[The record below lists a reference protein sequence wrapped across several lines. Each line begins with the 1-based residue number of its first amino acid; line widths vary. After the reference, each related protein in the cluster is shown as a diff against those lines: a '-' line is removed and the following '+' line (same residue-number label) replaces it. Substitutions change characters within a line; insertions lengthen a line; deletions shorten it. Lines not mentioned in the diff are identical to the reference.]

1 MTITTTFVT
10 VLRRF
15 KYLAE
20 KVMYSNHYSDL
31 KLTPPNITEA
41 AKSTTLNLLPET
53 SRKMYQRAYNLFLE
67 WKANQNAKSFS
78 ENVVMAYF
86 GDLATKLKSSTL

>member
-1 MTITTTFVT
+1 MNM
-10 VLRRF
+10 
-15 KYLAE
+15 E
-20 KVMYSNHYSDL
+20 CDSDSDL

-53 SRKMYQRAYNLFLE
+53 SRKMYQRTYNLFLE

-86 GDLATKLKSSTL
+86 GDLATKFKSSTL